1 MSIKL
6 IIFDLDGTLVD
17 SIVDLTHALNYATK
31 PLGIRERSVDEMRDL
46 VGTGISIVIDK
57 VLAEKG
63 EFKEKVLAR
72 FLDYYWQNLVAY
84 TTLYPGVE
92 ETLKSLEGYKK
103 AVVTNK
109 REKFA
114 KKGLEELGMK
124 KYFDAILGSDSV
136 GKKKPSPE
144 PILHLL
150 KMFNLNH
157 EDALMVGDSEID
169 MAAGKGAG
177 VRTVGVTYGYRGK
190 ESLFDAEFIIDDLRE
205 LVGVIEGRMS
215 VDGS

>member
-6 IIFDLDGTLVD
+6 VIFDLDGTLVD
-17 SIVDLTHALNYATK
+17 SIIDLTHALNYATK
-31 PLGIRERSVDEMRDL
+31 PFGIRERSVDEMRDL

-63 EFKEKVLAR
+63 ELKEKVLAR
-72 FLDYYWQNLVAY
+72 FLDYYWEHLVDY
-84 TTLYPGVE
+84 TPLYPGVE
-92 ETLKSLEGYKK
+92 ETLQSLEGYKK

-114 KKGLEELGMK
+114 KKGLNELGVGH
-124 KYFDAILGSDSV
+124 YFDAILGSDSV

-150 KMFNLNH
+150 KMFDLVPG
-157 EDALMVGDSEID
+157 EAVMVGDSEID
-169 MAAGKGAG
+169 MAAGKAAG
-177 VRTVGVTYGYRGK
+177 VRTVGVTYGYRGRK
-190 ESLFDAEFIIDDLRE
+190 SLIDADFVIDDLLE
-205 LVGVIEGRMS
+205 LSGLIERS
-215 VDGS
+215 LSD

>member
-17 SIVDLTHALNYATK
+17 SIVDLTHALNYATR
-31 PLGIRERSVDEMRDL
+31 PFGIRERSVDEMRDL

-57 VLAEKG
+57 VIAEEG
-63 EFKEKVLAR
+63 ELKEKVLSR
-72 FLDYYWQNLVAY
+72 FMEYYGEHLVVY

-92 ETLKSLEGYKK
+92 ETLKLLVKYKK

-114 KKGLEELGMK
+114 KRGLEELGMGT
-124 KYFDAILGSDSV
+124 YFDSILGSDSV

-150 KMFNLNH
+150 RKFDLAPD
-157 EDALMVGDSEID
+157 EAVIVGDSEID
-169 MAAGKGAG
+169 MAAGKSAG
-177 VRTVGVTYGYRGK
+177 IRRIGVTYGYRSK

-205 LVGVIEGRMS
+205 LVGVIEERM
-215 VDGS
+215 